1 MDLHSALM
9 AMEDKRL
16 NEKGQ
21 FHKDRLAEDK
31 ARSDWEEQALEGH
44 RRNERRMKEEEI
56 EYRRREVSAKED
68 ASIHASILGIA
79 QFVLPSMSDDTVE
92 AYKKA
97 RYHVRSS
104 T

>member
-16 NEKGQ
+16 NENGQ
-21 FHKDRLAEDK
+21 FHKDRLAE
-31 ARSDWEEQALEGH
+31 EGQT
-44 RRNERRMKEEEI
+44 RLGRTGPGRTPRNERRMKEEEI

-79 QFVLPSMSDDTVE
+79 QFVLPSMSGDTVE

-97 RYHVRSS
+97 RYHLRSS